1 MTAGGGPQPVK
12 GKAALAQIPGAPTAW
27 TRLRKLLILAAVI
40 AIWLWSAIG
49 TDFNP
54 GRVITGIPEMW
65 DLFLRMLPTERAWD
79 GDVARYTFSWETL
92 RAQFG
97 FISYTWA
104 PLTETLRIAV
114 MSATIG
120 ALLSVPFS
128 LMGARNMV
136 RFKWL
141 YWSVRS
147 VLNLIRTIPD
157 LVLAAV
163 FSGAFG
169 VGALPGIL
177 AMSVF
182 SFTIMAKLLS
192 ESIEAIDP
200 GPVEALRAC
209 GANRLQ
215 LIMFAVVPQVLPQY
229 IAYSLY
235 VFEINVRASAVLGV
249 VGAGGIG
256 HVLKAHMSY
265 FDYPSVAVI
274 ILVIL
279 LVVVATDYVS
289 NKLRERLV

>member
-1 MTAGGGPQPVK
+1 MTAGTPPPP
-12 GKAALAQIPGAPTAW
+12 ARPDLAGIPGAPTALG
-27 TRLRKLLILAAVI
+27 RLRQVLLALGVVALWV
-40 AIWLWSAIG
+40 WSAAG
-49 TDFNP
+49 TGFHP

-65 DLFLRMLPTERAWD
+65 DLFLRMLPTERVWD
-79 GDVARYTFSWETL
+79 GTAARYSFSLQTL
-92 RAQFG
+92 RAQAG
-97 FISYTWA
+97 FIRYTWA

-114 MSATIG
+114 VSATAG
-120 ALLSVPFS
+120 ALLAVPFS
-128 LMGARNMV
+128 LLAARNMA
-136 RFKWL
+136 RFRWL
-141 YWSVRS
+141 YWGVRS
-147 VLNLIRTIPD
+147 GLNLLRTIPD

-215 LIMFAVVPQVLPQY
+215 VIMFAVVPQVLPQY
-229 IAYSLY
+229 VAYTLY

-274 ILVIL
+274 ILVVL
-279 LVVVATDYVS
+279 GVVVLTDLIS
-289 NKLRERLV
+289 NRIRARLV